1 MGLCGLARAG
11 AGGGDIAER
20 RPLAGGEDAGPG
32 EARRP
37 PSLARRPRRAA
48 PAVCPPPSGAA
59 GAVVRARPCAAS
71 RPSDS
76 RGRRSSKRVASGLPS
91 VRPGLGL
98 AALRGVGVPAWPLAR
113 AGARGGDIAERRPLA
128 GGEDAGP
135 REARRPPSLARR
147 PRRAAP
153 AVCPLPSG
161 VGGAVVRARGTQAAL
176 APKSTPPECIV
187 LIANPSF

>member
-1 MGLCGLARAG
+1 M
-11 AGGGDIAER
+11 
-20 RPLAGGEDAGPG
+20 
-32 EARRP
+32 
-37 PSLARRPRRAA
+37 
-48 PAVCPPPSGAA
+48 
-59 GAVVRARPCAAS
+59 RARPCAAS
-71 RPSDS
+71 RPCAS
-76 RGRRSSKRVASGLPS
+76 RGRRSSKRVASSLPS

-135 REARRPPSLARR
+135 GEARRPPSLARR

-161 VGGAVVRARGTQAAL
+161 VGGAVVRARGTPAAL
-176 APKSTPPECIV
+176 ALKSTPPHCVFFSLQIRPHQV
-187 LIANPSF
+187 LYPHPWRYEPKIKTYYAKDENKFLFQVDIGQIFYLLKNPYRL